1 MVSNSAM
8 FPDLNFVDYVMAILG
23 LLLCFKRAAE
33 MERYY
38 HLRVVIFTSI
48 FGAIVV
54 FLLLAVGA
62 AFDDHFQYDYYEG
75 PDHFTESE
83 M

>member
-1 MVSNSAM
+1 M
-8 FPDLNFVDYVMAILG
+8 FPDFNFVDYVMLLLG

-33 MERYY
+33 MERYH
-38 HLRVVIFTSI
+38 HLKVIIFTSI
-48 FGAIVV
+48 FGAIAVV
-54 FLLLAVGA
+54 LLLAVSA
-62 AFDDHFQYDYYEG
+62 AFDDNFQYDYYEG